1 MPHES
6 QTDAPVAE
14 EPKANGQFIT
24 VDLEEPLALGD
35 TPIASITLRKPKS
48 GELRGLSL
56 DDLVNAD
63 VTTILKLI
71 PRISNPVII
80 EEKANELDPVDLGQI
95 GGAIRGFFM
104 TKAQRAMMDRM
115 IEDALSKS

>member
-1 MPHES
+1 MSDQSP
-6 QTDAPVAE
+6 APADSK
-14 EPKANGQFIT
+14 PKGQFIT
-24 VDLEEPLALGD
+24 VDLEEPLLLGE
-35 TPIASITLRKPKS
+35 TEIASITLRKPKS

-63 VTTILKLI
+63 VSTILKLI

-80 EEKANELDPVDLGQI
+80 EEKANEIDPVDLGQI